1 MRKCVL
7 DVKVI
12 PGEEVALQHQLLV
25 CDMLVEKGQE
35 QKYKFK
41 LRLKIWKL
49 KDPDVYARFQDV
61 FNSHCNQ
68 PEGQAV
74 DTANSLW
81 GRLKNNLLE
90 TKKEVCGVT
99 KPHRWRKET

>member
-1 MRKCVL
+1 M
-7 DVKVI
+7 

-25 CDMLVEKGQE
+25 CDMLVEKGQK

-41 LRLKIWKL
+41 PRLKIWKL
-49 KDPDVYARFQDV
+49 KDQDVCARFQDV
-61 FNSHCNQ
+61 FNSNCNQ

-81 GRLKNNLLE
+81 GRLKTTYL
-90 TKKEVCGVT
+90 
-99 KPHRWRKET
+99 